1 MKGLLGK
8 DFLLVARE
16 WKSILLLLVGVSA
29 ILIWQK
35 GSVGLVSF
43 FCIMMVMQGV
53 TSLITDKMNGFDQRA
68 VNFPVSRE
76 NLLREKYIFSFL
88 LFVLAFPVGLALS
101 LWLGNDVQS
110 VWCSVLIAVIFSFS
124 VMAVGIPLL
133 GRMQR
138 SNFFIGIFVS
148 FIPAA
153 LMVAYWSQCISVTMT
168 IGEEYVVDMAMDVLG
183 WFAAGSV
190 AAALLSMLVMPMVLA
205 RYDLN

>member
-1 MKGLLGK
+1 
-8 DFLLVARE
+8 
-16 WKSILLLLVGVSA
+16 
-29 ILIWQK
+29 
-35 GSVGLVSF
+35 
-43 FCIMMVMQGV
+43 MMVMQGV